1 MMRRG
6 LQEEKSEEERREKG
20 LWSWTKWFT
29 EKQNPHPA
37 LPPPRIASKEVP
49 LPLPS
54 VSSSEDRSLNSL
66 TNPCSPRKLLT
77 RPLYV
82 ANPRVP
88 RHVLTRTSLPQQ
100 ARQASFKR
108 QGGRPERRHQG
119 DGMELKTNYGND
131 NEEKLT
137 RAVEEELVKSAK
149 LRPTSALFMGGRGE
163 PSMCREEPDGQDQW
177 SRASSVCRSR
187 ASSLGKG
194 MGEVV
199 RQAREVRRLIREA
212 SVDSQ
217 ASDLCLLNS
226 TANPDLS
233 LLEYDGPWSS
243 PKLPGSPAEPVY
255 YDGEAGARGEKVDQR
270 G

>member
-1 MMRRG
+1 M
-6 LQEEKSEEERREKG
+6 
-20 LWSWTKWFT
+20 WSLTSWFT
-29 EKQNPHPA
+29 DKQNPPA
-37 LPPPRIASKEVP
+37 LPPPRLASKEPP

-54 VSSSEDRSLNSL
+54 VPSSEDRSLNSL

-88 RHVLTRTSLPQQ
+88 RHVLTRTSLPQ

-108 QGGRPERRHQG
+108 QGRAERRHQG
-119 DGMELKTNYGND
+119 DGMELKTNYGN
-131 NEEKLT
+131 NNEEEKLT
-137 RAVEEELVKSAK
+137 RAGEEELVKSAK

-163 PSMCREEPDGQDQW
+163 PPICRGELSMCRGEPSMCRGELSMCRGEPDGQDQW

-226 TANPDLS
+226 SANPDLC
-233 LLEYDGPWSS
+233 LNLEYD
-243 PKLPGSPAEPVY
+243 
-255 YDGEAGARGEKVDQR
+255 
-270 G
+270 